1 MNFGIMYVLFVYLVV
16 IILMCSNKFSIA
28 TCAVTCAV
36 LLQLGGITTFNETW
50 AGLLNSSVV
59 MMASMFVVA
68 AGLSRT
74 SLLKKLSNNII
85 KPGASDTKKIG
96 RAHV

>member
-16 IILMCSNKFSIA
+16 IVLMCSNKFSIA

-59 MMASMFVVA
+59 M
-68 AGLSRT
+68 LS
-74 SLLKKLSNNII
+74 LIHI
-85 KPGASDTKKIG
+85 
-96 RAHV
+96 

>member
-74 SLLKKLSNNII
+74 SLLKS
-85 KPGASDTKKIG
+85 
-96 RAHV
+96 